1 MKYRMASDVGK
12 IRKNNEDYCKGE
24 IIETKDGEIGIFAI
38 ADGMGGHKKGEVAS
52 KLAVEN
58 IIEFLK
64 DNLVQHDNVKLS
76 YITDILKQAYNDVNT
91 IIYNRS
97 KVDSECEGMGTTLTT
112 AVVYKNI
119 IYIGNVGDS
128 RCYICENNSIEQI
141 TKDHSLVEE
150 LVEKNMITKEE
161 AIKHPQRNVIT
172 RALGTDK
179 IVIVDIFERNI
190 ENESKI
196 LLTTDGLTNYITKNQ
211 MEEIVLSDENIEKA
225 CEDLIKVANDTAG
238 RDNISVIYITI

>member
-1 MKYRMASDVGK
+1 MKYSMASDVGK
-12 IRKNNEDYCKGE
+12 VRKNNEDYCKGE

-52 KLAVEN
+52 ELAVEN
-58 IIEFLK
+58 IIDFLK
-64 DNLVQHDNVKLS
+64 NNLVQNDNVKIS

-91 IIYNRS
+91 IIYSRS
-97 KVDSECEGMGTTLTT
+97 HIDSECSGMGTTLTT
-112 AVVYKNI
+112 AVVYKNK

-128 RCYICENNSIEQI
+128 RCYILEDNVIKQI

-150 LVEKNMITKEE
+150 LMEKNMITEEE
-161 AIKHPQRNVIT
+161 ARKHPQRNVIT

-179 IVIVDIFERNI
+179 IVIVDIYENNI
-190 ENESKI
+190 ENKSKVI
-196 LLTTDGLTNYITKNQ
+196 LTTDGLTNYVTQDQIK
-211 MEEIVLSDENIEKA
+211 EILNNNENIEKN
-225 CEDLIKVANDTAG
+225 CEKLVKLANDKSG

>member
-1 MKYRMASDVGK
+1 MKYSMASDVGK
-12 IRKNNEDYCKGE
+12 VRKNNEDYCKGE
-24 IIETKDGEIGIFAI
+24 IITTKDGEIGIFAI

-58 IIEFLK
+58 IIDFLK
-64 DNLVQHDNVKLS
+64 DNLIQHDNVKIA

-91 IIYNRS
+91 IIYSRS
-97 KVDSECEGMGTTLTT
+97 KTDSECEGMGTTLTT
-112 AVVYKNI
+112 AILYKNTM
-119 IYIGNVGDS
+119 YIGNVGDS
-128 RCYICENNSIEQI
+128 RCYIYKENNIEQI

-161 AIKHPQRNVIT
+161 ARKHPQRNVIT

-179 IVIVDIFERNI
+179 IVIVDIFEKNI
-190 ENESKI
+190 ENENKI
-196 LLTTDGLTNYITKNQ
+196 LLTTDGLTNYITNDQ
-211 MEEIVLSDENIEKA
+211 MKEIVDNNENVKNA
-225 CEDLIKVANDTAG
+225 CENLIKKANDTAG

>member
-1 MKYRMASDVGK
+1 
-12 IRKNNEDYCKGE
+12 
-24 IIETKDGEIGIFAI
+24 
-38 ADGMGGHKKGEVAS
+38 MGGHKKGEVAS

-58 IIEFLK
+58 IIKFLK

-128 RCYICENNSIEQI
+128 RCYICEKNSIEQI

-179 IVIVDIFERNI
+179 IVIVDIFEKNI
-190 ENESKI
+190 ENESRI

-225 CEDLIKVANDTAG
+225 CEKLIKTANDTAG

>member
-24 IIETKDGEIGIFAI
+24 VIETKDGEIGIFAI

-58 IIEFLK
+58 IIKFLK

-161 AIKHPQRNVIT
+161 ARKHPQRNVIT

-179 IVIVDIFERNI
+179 IVIVDIFEKNI
-190 ENESKI
+190 ENESRI

-225 CEDLIKVANDTAG
+225 CEKLIKTANDTAG